1 MVDRIVEVEKTVQ
14 VPVERMVEKRIVEKR
29 VEMPVEKR
37 IVEKRVE
44 VPVECV
50 EKRVVERTVQR
61 GHDIQHAVPFVGL
74 GLNESLQVYQVYNDG
89 PAWNAGVRL
98 GDEVLEVG
106 HHAVHSQD
114 DVCNVI
120 RREAKV
126 GRELR
131 IVLRR
136 AGEIFSVALPVA
148 TTDEQYRTFG
158 DAIYYDTRNTKFTLD
173 EQ

>member
-1 MVDRIVEVEKTVQ
+1 
-14 VPVERMVEKRIVEKR
+14 
-29 VEMPVEKR
+29 MPVEKR

-44 VPVECV
+44 RV
-50 EKRVVERTVQR
+50 EKRVVERTVER
-61 GHDIQHAVPFVGL
+61 SHDFQHAVPLVGF
-74 GLNESLQVYQVYNDG
+74 GLNEYLQVYQVYHDG

-114 DVCNVI
+114 DVRNVI